1 MSFYSSYSYV
11 FPVLL
16 LLYLYKITGTTQ
28 IYAELL
34 QSVEVEYQRLAE
46 IQLFICFRMAEFQ
59 QLDRKSR
66 VCWKGSQKCKQQ
78 QISVLGLLLFII
90 KYVFPHISIYS
101 MHVFSFIHTIFT
113 TLKFS
118 NIYLASKKLYV
129 TPTHQ
134 IYQVFGRSYPDFQVR
149 RNMSLRPSILQH
161 EVQILIIFW

>member
-16 LLYLYKITGTTQ
+16 LLYLYKVTGTTQ

-34 QSVEVEYQRLAE
+34 QSVEAEYQRLAE

-59 QLDRKSR
+59 QLDRKSQGS
-66 VCWKGSQKCKQQ
+66 WKGSQKCKQQ

-90 KYVFPHISIYS
+90 KYVFLHISIYS
-101 MHVFSFIHTIFT
+101 MHFFSFIHTIFT

-118 NIYLASKKLYV
+118 NI
-129 TPTHQ
+129 
-134 IYQVFGRSYPDFQVR
+134 F
-149 RNMSLRPSILQH
+149 ILQVKNCMLH
-161 EVQILIIFW
+161 QLTKFIRYLEDLIQISTSEEI